1 MSVAGVDVVGPPPG
15 DLNNITVYSAGISA
29 GTQQA
34 DAANALIRF
43 LHTPEAA
50 AALKAKGLKPV
61 DAPKGT

>member
-1 MSVAGVDVVGPPPG
+1 M
-15 DLNNITVYSAGISA
+15 NITVYAAGISA

-50 AALKAKGLKPV
+50 AVLKAKGLKPV